1 MGSESVTTIKMQR
14 VPKTLRPGQMFF
26 RPALVWQTM
35 LDDHVADAG
44 LEFSLD
50 VSTGRNQ
57 ARFISDARIETGS
70 ARWHEVMHK
79 QLALVASA
87 DGREDQD
94 AVKKQ
99 LIAAG
104 TWGEAGRV
112 AQLIRTCYITPAVAN
127 QVLVEVAGAG
137 AVEVIQVLL
146 QAGACPDYA
155 EPALD
160 GKTALHVACE
170 AGHEDIAALLIASM
184 SPEGVARETR
194 SGGHTAIQM
203 LRRSGRVASR
213 EGLRPSTQT
222 QKGTRTSRLLDAQGI
237 RPRPPR
243 CQVQVHSECHASM
256 DSLTTWRCLMLAG
269 VREREREL
277 LFKREAEHLV

>member
-57 ARFISDARIETGS
+57 ARFISDVRIDAGS

-104 TWGEAGRV
+104 TWGEAERL
-112 AQLIRTCYITPAVAN
+112 AQLIRTCYVTPAVAN

-137 AVEVIQVLL
+137 AVEIIQVLL

-160 GKTALHVACE
+160 DKTALHVACE

-184 SPEGVARETR
+184 SSEGVARETR

-203 LRRSGRVASR
+203 LRRSDMGGFARRLEAINANAKRHEDAPPARRAGDPPATAESSSPSAFRMPGMNGFVDDVAVS
-213 EGLRPSTQT
+213 
-222 QKGTRTSRLLDAQGI
+222 DAAE
-237 RPRPPR
+237 
-243 CQVQVHSECHASM
+243 CHSE
-256 DSLTTWRCLMLAG
+256 L
-269 VREREREL
+269 
-277 LFKREAEHLV
+277 